1 MVKTVEVMLRNEP
14 ELLTFYGTPVQT
26 VKDSYVHI
34 GVPQAPHNQSKVMSD
49 YRIEKATDISYLL
62 QGSTKHTLAGVS
74 PLSNVHCL
82 PPTYFLDAVASLV
95 VTV

>member
-34 GVPQAPHNQSKVMSD
+34 GVPQAPHNQSKVMAD

-74 PLSNVHCL
+74 PLSVRVPIETQC
-82 PPTYFLDAVASLV
+82 P
-95 VTV
+95 